1 MIKIESAPGKEAIYE
16 IQIPFWLS
24 DQEQIKDQLAEIIDF
39 FCLPFSTM
47 IFKSE
52 GCIIAISKFI
62 WFQT

>member
-39 FCLPFSTM
+39 FC
-47 IFKSE
+47 
-52 GCIIAISKFI
+52 
-62 WFQT
+62 